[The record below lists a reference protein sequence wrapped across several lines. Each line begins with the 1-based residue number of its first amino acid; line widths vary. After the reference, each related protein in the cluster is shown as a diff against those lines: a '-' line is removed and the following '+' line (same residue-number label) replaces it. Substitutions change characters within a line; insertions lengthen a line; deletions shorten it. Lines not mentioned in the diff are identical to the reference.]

1 MNTYPVVIGI
11 IITHYKDPGSL
22 LNNQNSME
30 SKGPHFF
37 SVASHEL
44 SEDLDFDEAPLPPP
58 PPLPP
63 LPPPPLQV
71 EKPQEEVKVDKKD
84 LAQLKKPKSFKMET

>member
-1 MNTYPVVIGI
+1 
-11 IITHYKDPGSL
+11 
-22 LNNQNSME
+22 ME
-30 SKGPHFF
+30 SKGRG
-37 SVASHEL
+37 SHEL

-84 LAQLKKPKSFKMET
+84 LAFFQKKTTP

>member
-1 MNTYPVVIGI
+1 
-11 IITHYKDPGSL
+11 
-22 LNNQNSME
+22 ME
-30 SKGPHFF
+30 SKGRG
-37 SVASHEL
+37 SHEFL
-44 SEDLDFDEAPLPPP
+44 RIWTSTKAPLPPP

-84 LAQLKKPKSFKMET
+84 LAQLKKPEGFKMETRKW